1 MNSCKIAIKI
11 RLLSILHS
19 TSDLFK
25 ALIRGAGINEYARA
39 AYDSK
44 EASHANNASCTA
56 LFTTSWLTSFHGLQC
71 LQFPIELLYLLVE
84 VWLFVNVDL
93 VTYLDA
99 LFYCRFGKSRIGI
112 PVVVVD
118 DLQTYF
124 GRVVVGHFIN
134 FLSGK

>member
-1 MNSCKIAIKI
+1 MNFCKIAKKNHTI
-11 RLLSILHS
+11 SIFHS
-19 TSDLFK
+19 ISDLFK
-25 ALIRGAGINEYARA
+25 TLIRAAGINDYARA

-44 EASHANNASCTA
+44 EASHANNASCTT

-71 LQFPIELLYLLVE
+71 LQLPIELLHLLVD
-84 VWLFVNVDL
+84 VWLFVDVDL

-99 LFYCRFGKSRIGI
+99 LFYCGFGKSRIDI
-112 PVVVVD
+112 PVVVVGEF
-118 DLQTYF
+118 QTYF